1 MMPPM
6 RYRLVEWTG
15 DLANSANV
23 YILNVIESDLP
34 VEVTLD
40 HLVETKD
47 RVSWE
52 PSILMNQYTVECSM
66 DGFVSSTRYRPTPGT
81 AVCLF
86 ARLGKSAI
94 PVVFVF
100 DKVGPVSFHK
110 EFRGGRHHR
119 LKAHF
124 YLKSTVSD
132 WIFSH
137 FSIILYDTL
146 FF

>member
-1 MMPPM
+1 M

-94 PVVFVF
+94 PVAFVF

-110 EFRGGRHHR
+110 EFRGADITASRH
-119 LKAHF
+119 
-124 YLKSTVSD
+124 
-132 WIFSH
+132 IF
-137 FSIILYDTL
+137 I
-146 FF
+146 

>member
-110 EFRGGRHHR
+110 EFRGGADITAPRH
-119 LKAHF
+119 
-124 YLKSTVSD
+124 
-132 WIFSH
+132 IF
-137 FSIILYDTL
+137 I
-146 FF
+146 

>member
-1 MMPPM
+1 MIPPM

-94 PVVFVF
+94 PVAFVFV
-100 DKVGPVSFHK
+100 KVGPVSFHK
-110 EFRGGRHHR
+110 EFRGGPTSPPQGTFLFKIYRFG
-119 LKAHF
+119 LDF
-124 YLKSTVSD
+124 
-132 WIFSH
+132 FSFQYH
-137 FSIILYDTL
+137 II
-146 FF
+146 